1 MQTLSGTTWKLVEA
15 FAFDEEGHELSPPLG
30 KCPMGVVMF
39 EAERMIVAVI
49 DGSSSLPTDIQ
60 RVFAAYSGR
69 YSFDG
74 MELVTSVDG
83 ASDPDLVQQQIRHIH
98 FESPTRIAITPKN
111 RVIGRDA
118 GLKFVWERIS

>member
-1 MQTLSGTTWKLVEA
+1 MQSLSGTTWKLIEA
-15 FAFDEEGHELSPPLG
+15 FAFDDEGRELSPPLG

-39 EAERMIVAVI
+39 EVERMIVAVI

-74 MELVTSVDG
+74 TELVTNVDG
-83 ASDPDLVQQQIRHIH
+83 ASDPDLVQPQIRHIH
-98 FESPTRIAITPKN
+98 FESPTRIAVTPKN
-111 RVIGRDA
+111 KVLGRDT
-118 GLKFVWERIS
+118 GLKLVWERIG